1 MQFKVGGTGP
11 LIALL
16 AIVAL
21 GAIAFA
27 IPAAPIE
34 SPTGE
39 GRQGCLIG
47 HATLS
52 DLLAEQLAAN
62 GYHYIAVDL
71 GSARLEDGAL
81 WIGHLDRVSKRL
93 FPVWGWVDTRSAGF
107 RHAQQF
113 IRELNLAGMYVYG
126 PDAAVKAEELR
137 SGRAGFEI
145 VPVIRDGEK
154 APASGRYAVALDLGE
169 FWDRAEEYDL
179 PVLRADILDPD
190 KVEDAREVA
199 GRDYLVA
206 LTPLRD

>member
-16 AIVAL
+16 AIVSL

-34 SPTGE
+34 APSTE

-47 HATLS
+47 HSALS
-52 DLLAEQLAAN
+52 DLLAEQLAAT

-71 GSARLEDGAL
+71 GSARLEDDSL
-81 WIGHLDRVSKRL
+81 WTEHLDRVSSRL
-93 FPVWGWVDTRSAGF
+93 FPVWGWVDVRSAGF
-107 RHAQQF
+107 RDAQRF

-126 PDAAVKAEELR
+126 PDAVAKAEELR

-145 VPVIRDGEK
+145 VPVLRDGDP
-154 APASGRYAVALDLGE
+154 APADGRYAVALDLGE
-169 FWDRAEEYDL
+169 FWDRAEEFDL
-179 PVLRADILDPD
+179 PVLRADVLDAN
-190 KVEDAREVA
+190 KIEDAREVA
-199 GRDYLVA
+199 GRNYVVA
-206 LTPLRD
+206 LTPLKD